1 MDTRIDPGL
10 AEQPAKRRGR
20 AGKALPDADS
30 RQAIPD
36 VLAEHGGQRQTDH
49 GSEPGPVLYT
59 WASVSAFAA
68 KLSESGLLV
77 TQLHT
82 TGKGEP
88 WAFWGVGAATHSH
101 SNGDYVVTSD
111 GAKHII

>member
-1 MDTRIDPGL
+1 M
-10 AEQPAKRRGR
+10 
-20 AGKALPDADS
+20 
-30 RQAIPD
+30 
-36 VLAEHGGQRQTDH
+36 
-49 GSEPGPVLYT
+49 
-59 WASVSAFAA
+59 SAFAA

-111 GAKHII
+111 GVKHII